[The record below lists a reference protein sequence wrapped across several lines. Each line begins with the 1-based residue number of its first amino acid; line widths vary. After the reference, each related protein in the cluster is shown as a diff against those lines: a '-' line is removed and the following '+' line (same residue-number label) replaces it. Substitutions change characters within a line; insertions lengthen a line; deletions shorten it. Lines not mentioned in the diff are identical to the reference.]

1 MKPIVATFYTWN
13 VQQKDDGVKQNTLRY
28 YYGDYQNMNLQ
39 TQINKTCCR
48 YFASLASHLVFKDS
62 SYYLLLA
69 FLKVCQKILN
79 RNITFLTF
87 DFITTTF

>member
-39 TQINKTCCR
+39 T
-48 YFASLASHLVFKDS
+48 
-62 SYYLLLA
+62 
-69 FLKVCQKILN
+69 
-79 RNITFLTF
+79 
-87 DFITTTF
+87 